1 MRELVEYLVQGL
13 VERPEEVEVTT
24 SPGGRDTLA
33 IEVRVSPRDAGRIIG
48 KNGKIA
54 AAIRTV
60 AKAAASRTNR
70 RVFVDIV
77 SE

>member
-1 MRELVEYLVQGL
+1 MKELVEYLVKEL
-13 VERPEEVEVTT
+13 VEHPEEVVVTA
-24 SPGGRDTLA
+24 SPGGGDTVA
-33 IEVRVSPRDAGRIIG
+33 IEVRVSPHDTGRIIG

-60 AKAAASRTNR
+60 AKAAGARANR

-77 SE
+77 S